1 LADKAI
7 DKGIGIR
14 PLKLSPVLPVVLCH
28 ENKCSAQN
36 VLNVWREDVSV
47 VNATEGVAI
56 NSQLG
61 GKKPGV
67 EGARAEPAA
76 GSVDVE
82 HASEYFRVEVGR
94 AQGVV
99 NISAGAEEG
108 DEVNGRTS
116 GVGEGELESDAL
128 QEFLW
133 DRKERGEGGGHDWR
147 RREGE
152 GQEELVGGA

>member
-1 LADKAI
+1 MADKAI
-7 DKGIGIR
+7 DKGIGVR
-14 PLKLSPVLPVVLCH
+14 PLELSPVLPVVLCH
-28 ENKCSAQN
+28 ENECSTQN

-61 GKKPGV
+61 GKKSGM

-82 HASEYFRVEVGR
+82 HASEYFRVEVVR
-94 AQGVV
+94 AEGVV
-99 NISAGAEEG
+99 DISAGAEEG
-108 DEVNGRTS
+108 DEVNGRAS